1 MPPNNG
7 VFIPAKPTKKSPRKA
22 AKPAVKKTAS
32 KPKAAPRKRLT
43 PAAERRT
50 IIVKALDAMKAEN
63 IEAIDIADKCSFADF
78 MVVATGRSQRHVA
91 SLADDVV
98 RALRGNGMNVMS
110 VEGQQTGDWVLIDA
124 GDVVVH
130 IFRPETRQF
139 YNIEKMWAVAPSG
152 R

>member
-1 MPPNNG
+1 
-7 VFIPAKPTKKSPRKA
+7 
-22 AKPAVKKTAS
+22 
-32 KPKAAPRKRLT
+32 
-43 PAAERRT
+43 
-50 IIVKALDAMKAEN
+50 MKAEN

-139 YNIEKMWAVAPSG
+139 YNIEKMWAVAPAG